1 MPGVRENGGQYTHGA
16 IWAIIAFAS
25 IGYGDKALEFYK
37 MINPINHSDNF
48 EKACLYR
55 LEPYVVSADIYG
67 ASNLLGTGGWSWYTG
82 SSGWFYKAGLEYILG
97 IRINERYFNN

>member
-48 EKACLYR
+48 EKANLYR